1 MSQKRR
7 NIDYP
12 IRRFLFL
19 CLGLSIMAFGV
30 AFSIKAALGTSPISS
45 VPYVTSVIS
54 GLSVGTTTII
64 MNILFVLIQ
73 IGILRRDYEWF
84 QLLQIPAAI
93 VFGTMIDVAEY
104 VIEPLHFSN
113 YVQQWL
119 LCIIGI
125 VLIALGVSVEVM
137 ADLVT
142 TAGEGIVLA
151 ICKKAP
157 IRFGN
162 MKVIFDVTL
171 VCIAIVLSLIF
182 LGTLDGVIRASR
194 LLAPVYT
201 GANTLYKDEEN
212 NVFILALAPSDHSD
226 NEFNK
231 ICNMLSEYGSPEKAD
246 APTLAFLEEHCTVI
260 VSENAVQ
267 KLSTL

>member
-1 MSQKRR
+1 MSQNKRK
-7 NIDYP
+7 IDYP

-54 GLSVGTTTII
+54 RLSVGTTTII
-64 MNILFVLIQ
+64 MNIMFVLIQ

-104 VIEPLHFSN
+104 VIAPIDVSN
-113 YVQQWL
+113 YFQQWL

-137 ADLVT
+137 ANLVT

-171 VCIAIVLSLIF
+171 VCIAIVLSLVF
-182 LGTLDGVIRASR
+182 LKTLDGIREGTIAAALLSGR
-194 LLAPVYT
+194 LP
-201 GANTLYKDEEN
+201 NRPIK
-212 NVFILALAPSDHSD
+212 
-226 NEFNK
+226 
-231 ICNMLSEYGSPEKAD
+231 
-246 APTLAFLEEHCTVI
+246 
-260 VSENAVQ
+260 
-267 KLSTL
+267 